1 MKTILN
7 TILLLISMVL
17 VVEAQTTSDL
27 EQQIK
32 LLQAQRDSLLADS
45 TVTAL
50 SVEFN
55 ADSTMA
61 ANNIVLVNKPH
72 STSKIFD
79 PMWVGIDFSQAT
91 NKNLLLK
98 MVTSMYKGQKN
109 DNVVRIHKGYLE
121 EAKITIKDILQ

>member
-45 TVTAL
+45 TVAVYATD
-50 SVEFN
+50 FN
-55 ADSTMA
+55 ADSTMN
-61 ANNIVLVNKPH
+61 ANNIVLVNSPH
-72 STSKIFD
+72 SISKYYD
-79 PMWVGIDFSQAT
+79 PHWLGINLASAPS
-91 NKNLLLK
+91 KNLIIK
-98 MVTSMYKGQKN
+98 MISSLHEGKQNGDVIR
-109 DNVVRIHKGYLE
+109 VRKDRLE